1 MNHNIFMIYSDGDDF
16 AIIKDNNFLE
26 ENIIE
31 DMPFYK
37 VVSKMK
43 DL

>member
-1 MNHNIFMIYSDGDDF
+1 MIYSDGDDF
-16 AIIKDNNFLE
+16 AIIKDKNFLE

-43 DL
+43 NL